1 MKTIDQFLDEIRKTS
16 ANTSQLGTKFEKF
29 VWKVA

>member
-1 MKTIDQFLDEIRKTS
+1 MNTIDQFLDEIRKTS